1 MYRCISEYI
10 YSKKLSKYF
19 QRLAGSQILGYFWNP
34 ISSDREVISA
44 KSVGG
49 VIEFYWNDITRYFFK
64 SEYIEAIVMY
74 DDMNTQPF

>member
-1 MYRCISEYI
+1 M
-10 YSKKLSKYF
+10 
-19 QRLAGSQILGYFWNP
+19 
-34 ISSDREVISA
+34 ISA

-49 VIEFYWNDITRYFFK
+49 VIEFYWNDIARYFFK